1 MTERAAPSAPAAL
14 APVSASDRVRREWAN
29 RVEAEYR
36 SSALT
41 AQLLHRLIVL
51 GVSPDTLA
59 TAQRVVSDELAHA
72 EISRE
77 VLLAAGGSSAQVRI
91 NRRTLELPDV
101 SGTSLEQSTLR
112 LCGRLFCCG
121 ETVAVPLFRALREG
135 ATVEPAAAAL
145 DRILADEAV
154 HRAFGWDL
162 LDELIEIGGEPVR
175 AAAQQWVGGWVDG
188 LRRGYPEGSDA
199 CEPADRAWG
208 LMSVHEYAIIREA
221 CIRDTILPWFARRGV
236 HG

>member
-1 MTERAAPSAPAAL
+1 MTERAAGAPE
-14 APVSASDRVRREWAN
+14 PPIPASDRVRREWAN

-41 AQLLHRLIVL
+41 AQLLHRLIML

-59 TAQRVVSDELAHA
+59 TAQRIVSDELAHA

-77 VLLAAGGSSAQVRI
+77 VLLAAGGTGAQIRV
-91 NRRTLELPDV
+91 NRRTLELPDLA
-101 SGTSLEQSTLR
+101 GASLEQTTLR

-121 ETVAVPLFRALREG
+121 ETVAVPLFRALREH

-175 AAAQQWVGGWVDG
+175 AAAQQWVGGWVDS

-199 CEPADRAWG
+199 CDPADRAWG
-208 LMSVHEYAIIREA
+208 LMSVHAYARIREA
-221 CIRDTILPWFARRGV
+221 CIQDTILPWFARRGV
-236 HG
+236 HA